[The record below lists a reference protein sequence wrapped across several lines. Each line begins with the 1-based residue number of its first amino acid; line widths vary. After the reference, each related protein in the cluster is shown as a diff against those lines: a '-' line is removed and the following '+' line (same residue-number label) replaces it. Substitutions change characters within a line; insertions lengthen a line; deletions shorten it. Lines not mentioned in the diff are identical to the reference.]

1 MTIMGIVLP
10 QVGVIVINAIRVR
23 IYNTNKHILTQ

>member
-10 QVGVIVINAIRVR
+10 PVGVIVINAIRVR
-23 IYNTNKHILTQ
+23 IYNTNKQILTQ